1 MADNPKEKPGM
12 SRNLKSLLITCGFLL
27 VIAAATAV
35 EITVKSHQQRPLLG
49 NVVAIAILNVNIL
62 LIAVLLMLLGRQLV
76 KFYFER
82 KASPF
87 GAGFRSKLV
96 ISFIG
101 LSIVPAGLLFIVA
114 GGMLT
119 GSVKY
124 WFSPRVE
131 NTMRDSIALAK
142 SYRED
147 RKNMALHY
155 AGAMADQLMELPIN
169 IESVKRFTDAE
180 ITEYSIDLIEVY
192 ALDGTLLITSG
203 SEGLAWTRPGKNFI
217 EGTIKAGR
225 LFSVTSGNQGEVV
238 RGAQVIIDKAGRP
251 RGVIVATY
259 VIPSAISNNMA
270 DITRF
275 YEEYWDLRTFKNPLK
290 ESYMLSFVLLAL
302 VILFAAVWFGLYI
315 SKGITVPITSLAEAT
330 HRISRG
336 EYDFQIDIDAHDEI
350 GVLVDSFKRMTHDLK
365 ASQEKLNEANISL
378 SRTND
383 LLEQRRQFI
392 ETVLE
397 NVNTGVITIDR
408 AGKISTLNRAGERIM
423 GVDKYDILGKNYRE
437 VFESHQLNEIREQ
450 VRAMSDSGASS
461 VERNLQMTINRRS
474 LTLRLFVSA
483 LHDTAGSYLGILVV
497 FEDLTELIKAQ
508 RAAAWKEVARRI
520 AHEVKNPLTPI
531 QLSAQRLRKRF
542 LEGTGDYGPIINEC
556 TETIITQV
564 EGMKKLVDE
573 FSKFAR
579 MPEVVPH
586 PTSLHGLID
595 EAAALYLGAH
605 RDIEIMKDYDPD
617 ITTVNVDGEQMKRAF
632 MNLFDNAV
640 TAMDGRGTLW
650 IKTAREPGVVR
661 IEVADEGPGIAPEDS
676 ERMFQPYFSKKKSGT
691 GLGLAIVSRI
701 ISDHGGYIKVESNE
715 PKGARFV
722 IELPVKA

>member
-1 MADNPKEKPGM
+1 M
-12 SRNLKSLLITCGFLL
+12 SRNLKNLLIVCGFLL
-27 VIAAATAV
+27 IIAAATAV
-35 EITVKSHQQRPLLG
+35 EITYKSHQRPLLG

-62 LIAVLLMLLGRQLV
+62 LIAVLLMLLGRQLA

-114 GGMLT
+114 GGMLS

-147 RKNMALHY
+147 RKNMAIHY
-155 AGAMADQLMELPIN
+155 ADAMAGELKEMPIN
-169 IESVKRFTDAE
+169 IASVKKYTDAE
-180 ITEYSIDLIEVY
+180 ITEYSLDLIEVY

-203 SEGLAWTRPGKNFI
+203 NKDMVWARPGKGFI
-217 EGTIKAGR
+217 DGAIKAGR
-225 LFSVTSGNQGEVV
+225 LFSVTSDNQGEVV
-238 RGAQVIIDKAGRP
+238 RGAHVIFDKARRP

-259 VIPSAISNNMA
+259 VIPASISNNIA

-275 YEEYWDLRTFKNPLK
+275 YDEYWDLRTFKNPLK

-365 ASQEKLNEANISL
+365 ASQEKLNEANLSL
-378 SRTND
+378 SHTND

-408 AGKISTLNRAGERIM
+408 AGRISTLNRAGERIM
-423 GVDKYDILGKNYRE
+423 GIDRRSILSKNYRE

-450 VRAMSDSGASS
+450 VRSMSDSGVSS
-461 VERNLQMTINRRS
+461 VERNIQMTINRRS

-483 LHDTAGSYLGILVV
+483 LHDVAGSYLGILVV

-542 LEGTGDYGPIINEC
+542 LEGTGDYGKIIDEC

-579 MPEVVPH
+579 MPEVAPH
-586 PTSLHGLID
+586 PNNLHALID
-595 EAAALYLGAH
+595 EVATLYLGAH
-605 RDIEIMKDYDPD
+605 KDIEIMKDYDPG
-617 ITTVNVDGEQMKRAF
+617 ITVVNVDGEQMKRAF

-640 TAMDGRGTLW
+640 TSMDGKGVVS
-650 IKTAREPGVVR
+650 IKTKLEPGVVR
-661 IEVADEGPGIAPEDS
+661 IEVADEGTGIAPEDS
-676 ERMFQPYFSKKKSGT
+676 ERLFQPYFSKKKSGT